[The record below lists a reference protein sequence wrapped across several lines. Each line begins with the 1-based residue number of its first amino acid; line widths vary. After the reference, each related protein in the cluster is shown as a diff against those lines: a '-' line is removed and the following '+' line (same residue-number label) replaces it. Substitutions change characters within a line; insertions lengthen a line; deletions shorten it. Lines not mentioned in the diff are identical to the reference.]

1 MTKIFEQSRL
11 ASELGAAVHL
21 APNANGILKRLGIH
35 AEDFGSNPM
44 NKVLSYDPTSLSMI
58 LTER

>member
-1 MTKIFEQSRL
+1 MQIFEQSQF

-44 NKVLSYDPTSLSMI
+44 QVVSLMSDVWESV
-58 LTER
+58 TNERS